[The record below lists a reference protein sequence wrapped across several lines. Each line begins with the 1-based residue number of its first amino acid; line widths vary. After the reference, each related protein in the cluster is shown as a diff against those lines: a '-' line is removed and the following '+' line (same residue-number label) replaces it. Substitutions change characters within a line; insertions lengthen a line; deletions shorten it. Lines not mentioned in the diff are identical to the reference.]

1 MRTIY
6 ERIYEKLEQLV
17 GNLNAIPEAMKSQV
31 PGFMNLNLDRVSAS
45 GDATVIALSHYYK
58 HPSGDMI
65 PDPDMEIRIR
75 PSARTA
81 EALTYQDAYAY
92 QFVYTGD
99 GQLVSA
105 ELKRDL
111 NEFLDQWLSN
121 CLAQG
126 HRLN

>member
-6 ERIYEKLEQLV
+6 ERIYEKLEQLM
-17 GNLNAIPEAMKSQV
+17 GDLKTIPEAKKSQV
-31 PGFMNLNLDRVSAS
+31 PGFMDLSLDRVFSED
-45 GDATVIALSHYYK
+45 GVTVVALSHYYK

-75 PSARTA
+75 PNERMA
-81 EALTYQDAYAY
+81 EALMYQDAYAY

-105 ELKRDL
+105 DLKRDL
-111 NEFLDQWLSN
+111 NEFLDQWLGN
-121 CLAQG
+121 CLEQG

>member
-1 MRTIY
+1 MKTIY
-6 ERIYEKLEQLV
+6 QRIYEKLEQLV
-17 GNLNAIPEAMKSQV
+17 GDMEEIPDAKKSQV
-31 PGFMNLNLDRVSAS
+31 PGFMDLNLDRLSTDD
-45 GDATVIALSHYYK
+45 GATVIALSHYYK
-58 HPSGDMI
+58 HTSGDMI
-65 PDPDMEIRIR
+65 PDPDMEIRVMPDR
-75 PSARTA
+75 RAA

-92 QFVYTGD
+92 RFVYAGA

-105 ELKRDL
+105 DLKRDL